1 MSTHIVILA
10 GGAGTRFWPA
20 GRRARPKQLLKITSE
35 ATMLAETLDRC
46 EPLAK
51 AQDTWVVTNQL
62 QVDATRRE
70 APRVP
75 RENVLAEPMMR
86 NTAAAIGLAAVRI
99 ARRDPGGAVM
109 VVLPADHAIRP
120 PEVFLSTFSAAI
132 ERARSEDVLLTV
144 GIRPTGPATGYGY
157 IEAGDE
163 VARVD
168 DHPVHAVKS
177 FKEKPDART
186 AAEFIDSGR
195 YFWNSGMFVWRVD
208 TLLAAF
214 RQHLP
219 AHADLLDDMAKEND
233 PSPEEYA
240 RFERVPIDVG
250 VMERADNV
258 EVIPATFDWDD
269 VGSWLALERLH
280 ERDEEGNVIR
290 AGHVGLDTRN
300 CTIVGET
307 GHVIATLGVEGLI
320 IVQTGDATLVCRK
333 DRAEDVRRIVDLL
346 AQGGREDVT

>member
-20 GRRARPKQLLKITSE
+20 GRRARPKQLLRITSD
-35 ATMLAETLDRC
+35 ATMLAETLARC
-46 EPLAK
+46 EPLAE
-51 AQDTWVVTNQL
+51 AQNTWVVTNKL
-62 QVDATRRE
+62 QVEATRRE

-75 RENVLAEPMMR
+75 EENVLAEPMMR

-99 ARRDPGGAVM
+99 ARRDPDAVM
-109 VVLPADHAIRP
+109 VVMPADHAIRP

-132 ERARSEDVLLTV
+132 ERARSEDVLITV

-157 IEAGDE
+157 IEGGE
-163 VARVD
+163 QVARVGG
-168 DHPVHAVKS
+168 HPVHAVKS

-186 AAEFIDSGR
+186 AARFIESGS

-214 RQHLP
+214 RRHLP
-219 AHADLLDDMAKEND
+219 GHADLLEDIAKSDE
-233 PSPEEYA
+233 PSPEDYG
-240 RFERVPIDVG
+240 RFQSVPIDVG

-320 IVQTGDATLVCRK
+320 IVQTRDATLVCRK

-346 AQGGREDVT
+346 AQSGREDVT